1 MAWSP
6 FDMYN
11 GMRYIGAVRRFAD
24 KGTSDIF
31 EGLNSKDARRTLPAT
46 LHHRAR
52 MMLVVL
58 ISATTINDLR
68 IPASNRLEK
77 LAGKRTGQRSIR
89 INEQFRIC
97 FVWRPEGATEIEI
110 TDYH

>member
-1 MAWSP
+1 M
-6 FDMYN
+6 
-11 GMRYIGAVRRFAD
+11 RRFAD

-31 EGLNSKDARRTLPAT
+31 EGINSKDARRTLPST

-58 ISATTINDLR
+58 TSATTINDLR

-77 LAGKRTGQRSIR
+77 LAGNRRGQRSIR
-89 INEQFRIC
+89 INNQFRIC
-97 FVWRPEGATEIEI
+97 FTWGVEGVSEIEI
-110 TDYH
+110 ADYH

>member
-1 MAWSP
+1 
-6 FDMYN
+6 MYN
-11 GMRYIGAVRRFAD
+11 GIRYIHVVRRFAD

-31 EGLNSKDARRTLPAT
+31 EGINSKDARRTLSST

-58 ISATTINDLR
+58 TSATTINDLR

-77 LAGKRTGQRSIR
+77 LVGKRRGQRSVR
-89 INEQFRIC
+89 INDQFRIC

-110 TDYH
+110 TNYH